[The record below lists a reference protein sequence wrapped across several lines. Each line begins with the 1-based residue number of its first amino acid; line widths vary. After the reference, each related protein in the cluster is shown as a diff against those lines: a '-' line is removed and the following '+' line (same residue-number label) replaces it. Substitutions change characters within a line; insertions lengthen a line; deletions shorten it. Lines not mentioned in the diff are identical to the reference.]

1 MGELRERMRTD
12 MVVRGYSES
21 TIRTYVDQVKCFAR
35 HFGRC
40 PSTMGEDEI
49 RTYQLH
55 LAERPNLSV
64 GYKCMFVT
72 AVKYFYGNI
81 LGRPE
86 VTLRIK
92 PPKRPRPLPMVLSVE
107 EVERLFS
114 VVRSIKYRAIFALAY
129 GSGLRNGEVRRLKKD
144 EIDSKRMMIHV
155 RRGKGNKDR
164 YVTLGQGT
172 LELLRCYYA
181 ECRPEG
187 EYLFPGRKPGTC
199 LCAGSVCKA
208 MREAVRDAGLKK
220 TVSMHTLRHC
230 FATHLLESGHD
241 IRIVQ
246 ILLGHSVVTTTQ
258 MYTHVTDR
266 LMGRVVSPFEH
277 IAQSIDDSQE

>member
-1 MGELRERMRTD
+1 MGELRERMRAD

-92 PPKRPRPLPMVLSVE
+92 PPKRPRPPSHGFECGGGGAVIQCGAKHQVPGHFCPGLWQ
-107 EVERLFS
+107 
-114 VVRSIKYRAIFALAY
+114 RS
-129 GSGLRNGEVRRLKKD
+129 
-144 EIDSKRMMIHV
+144 
-155 RRGKGNKDR
+155 
-164 YVTLGQGT
+164 
-172 LELLRCYYA
+172 
-181 ECRPEG
+181 
-187 EYLFPGRKPGTC
+187 
-199 LCAGSVCKA
+199 
-208 MREAVRDAGLKK
+208 
-220 TVSMHTLRHC
+220 
-230 FATHLLESGHD
+230 
-241 IRIVQ
+241 
-246 ILLGHSVVTTTQ
+246 
-258 MYTHVTDR
+258 
-266 LMGRVVSPFEH
+266 
-277 IAQSIDDSQE
+277 